1 MSYSEQH
8 KTVLQAVIHE
18 GALHEDRGK
27 ELVIRLFDHNNT
39 AQILSE
45 INAKLQPLCTT
56 IKCINCEV
64 TGELYWIFMS
74 TVQDKTASFV
84 SHFSQAEL
92 ALLRNVY
99 SEIITSNNGCVSSTF
114 CLNLCSSLNAKL
126 TKTDAELFLLE
137 MVDKQWLCCK
147 DGKYYMGVRSIAEL
161 LQYFKDTYEGNLQI
175 CTLCKQE
182 LFYVI
187 FFVNIECVSYFTMMI
202 GFIILQGDKCNKC
215 DAITHV
221 HCLKNYARNHSS
233 LGCPNCLFSTSRQDL
248 SSRFNTSTMDVED
261 ASQTS
266 IEIHEIAQS
275 SQTRQ
280 LKRKHKNG
288 LM

>member
-182 LFYVI
+182 LFY
-187 FFVNIECVSYFTMMI
+187 
-202 GFIILQGDKCNKC
+202 GDKCNKC

>member
-1 MSYSEQH
+1 MPYSEQH

-45 INAKLQPLCTT
+45 INAKLQPLCMT
-56 IKCINCEV
+56 IKRINCEI

-74 TVQDKTASFV
+74 TVQDKTASYV
-84 SHFSQAEL
+84 SHFSQTEL

-99 SEIITSNNGCVSSTF
+99 SEIITSDNSYVSSTF

-137 MVDKQWLCCK
+137 MVDRQWLYCK

-161 LQYFKDTYEGNLQI
+161 LQYFKDTYEENLQI

-182 LFYVI
+182 LFY
-187 FFVNIECVSYFTMMI
+187 
-202 GFIILQGDKCNKC
+202 GDKCDKC

-221 HCLKNYARNHSS
+221 FCLKNYARDHS
-233 LGCPNCLFSTSRQDL
+233 LGCPNCLFSTSRQNL
-248 SSRFNTSTMDVED
+248 SSSNTNCAMDVED

-266 IEIHEIAQS
+266 MEIHEMAQS
-275 SQTRQ
+275 SQTRK

-288 LM
+288 SM

>member
-1 MSYSEQH
+1 MPYSKQH
-8 KTVLQAVIHE
+8 KTVLQAVMHE

-39 AQILSE
+39 AQILNE
-45 INAKLQPLCTT
+45 INAKLKPLCTT
-56 IKCINCEV
+56 IKRINCEV
-64 TGELYWIFMS
+64 TGELYWIFTSM
-74 TVQDKTASFV
+74 VQDKTASFV

-99 SEIITSNNGCVSSTF
+99 SEIITSNDSCVSSTF

-137 MVDKQWLCCK
+137 MANRQWLCCK
-147 DGKYYMGVRSIAEL
+147 EGKYYMGVRSIAEL

-182 LFYVI
+182 LFY
-187 FFVNIECVSYFTMMI
+187 
-202 GFIILQGDKCNKC
+202 GDKCNQC
-215 DAITHV
+215 NAITHV
-221 HCLKNYARNHSS
+221 YCLKNYARNHSS
-233 LGCPNCLFSTSRQDL
+233 LGCPNCPFSTSRQNL
-248 SSRFNTSTMDVED
+248 SSSNTSCAMDVED

-266 IEIHEIAQS
+266 MEIHEMTQS
-275 SQTRQ
+275 SQTRK
-280 LKRKHKNG
+280 LKRKRKNE